1 MTTRGASTIAH
12 IFAGIPV
19 ADYDSSLGWYERLF
33 GRPPDII
40 VTHNEAMREV
50 VHGGWIYVVGDS
62 TRAGKALVA
71 VLVDD
76 LENWVAELTQ
86 RGVAARAIDSQPGV
100 AQRSD
105 HRSRGQPNDHRRE
118 PEPGQIRSGSAVVGP
133 RATGWVSGC
142 ARADLGPSRIR
153 QKRKTVRSPQAAK
166 EGR

>member
-1 MTTRGASTIAH
+1 
-12 IFAGIPV
+12 V

-40 VTHNEAMREV
+40 VTHNEAMWEV

-86 RGVAARAIDSQPGV
+86 RGVAAGAIDSQPGV
-100 AQRSD
+100 ARNVVITD
-105 HRSRGQPNDHRRE
+105 
-118 PEPGQIRSGSAVVGP
+118 PEGN
-133 RATGWVSGC
+133 
-142 ARADLGPSRIR
+142 RITIGEN
-153 QKRKTVRSPQAAK
+153 QSQDK
-166 EGR
+166 